1 MRRALSV
8 ICLSVF
14 LFVAVPAEA
23 QLRDGE
29 VTRNA
34 PVKLFDGGEAALTLN
49 KLFSPAHF
57 RMSHSYE
64 FSSGSF
70 GGAGGS
76 MGMYTN
82 TMMWQFNQKL
92 AARVD
97 VSYAHS
103 PFGGSQFSN
112 GSAAGPFGNGQ
123 LFLRNAEIAYR
134 PSETF
139 QFHFSV
145 RQSPYGRYMSP
156 YGYGNYF
163 GQRDLYRSSGLFW
176 NEDLR

>member
-1 MRRALSV
+1 MRSALSV
-8 ICLSVF
+8 VCLLTV
-14 LFVAVPAEA
+14 LFTATPAQA
-23 QLRDGE
+23 QLRGGDE
-29 VTRNA
+29 VRRP
-34 PVKLFDGGEAALTLN
+34 PVKVFDAGAASFALN

-64 FSSGSF
+64 FSTGSF

-97 VSYAHS
+97 VSYAHT
-103 PFGGSQFSN
+103 PFGGSR
-112 GSAAGPFGNGQ
+112 FGNEGNGGQ

-134 PSETF
+134 PKENVAL
-139 QFHFSV
+139 HFSI
-145 RQSPYGRYMSP
+145 RQSPFGSYMSP
-156 YGYGNYF
+156 YGYYSPFSRF
-163 GQRDLYRSSGLFW
+163 GYGYSRGDDLFW
-176 NEDLR
+176 NSPQR